1 MRYLIIGN
9 CAAGISAV
17 EAIRKLDS
25 RGQVTVVSDE
35 NRLAYCR
42 CLISNYLAGTHTE
55 KDLLLREE
63 DFYQKNNIDL
73 VLDKKAVELKPEERK
88 VRLADGKMLPYDRLL
103 IATGASPKPLGV
115 PGEEKCGVFG
125 FRTLE
130 DAKNISQLS
139 AKGGN
144 ALIFGG
150 GLIGL
155 KVGYALRQRGM
166 EVEIIV
172 KSPRILS
179 RVVDDV
185 AAQLIASW
193 LQENGIKIR
202 TGLGAQKIMG
212 NGQLNKVVLD
222 NNEQIDCNIIVVGK
236 GVQPNT
242 SLVEGKLDIHWG
254 ITTDQHLQ
262 TSIEDIYAAGDVA
275 ETTDM
280 VTSQPAINALWTAA
294 TEQGRIAGLNMAG
307 EEKEYPGSIAANS
320 LEFFGLPIISIA
332 QVNVQGS
339 GYEQIVRFHPQR
351 YLYKKLVLKGN
362 RLVGAVLVGDIDN
375 AGVYMA
381 LIRRQADISSVRDI
395 LIEDYFE
402 YARVSH
408 LLEQKEGFRES
419 ISVTGEL
426 VKTA

>member
-9 CAAGISAV
+9 CAAGISTV
-17 EAIRKLDS
+17 ETIRELDPT
-25 RGQVTVVSDE
+25 GQITVVSDE
-35 NRLAYCR
+35 NRPAYCR

-63 DFYQKNNIDL
+63 DFYERNNVEL
-73 VLDKKAVELKPEERK
+73 LLGKKAVKLKPEERK
-88 VRLADGKMLPYDRLL
+88 VRLSDGRMLPYDRIL
-103 IATGASPKPLGV
+103 IATGAVPKPLGV
-115 PGEEKCGVFG
+115 SGEEKYGVFG

-130 DAKNISQLS
+130 DAKNISELCL
-139 AKGGN
+139 KTGK

-155 KVGYALRQRGM
+155 KASYALKQRGI

-172 KSPRILS
+172 KSPRVLS
-179 RVVDDV
+179 QVVDDV
-185 AAQLIASW
+185 AAQLIGTW

-202 TGLGAQKIMG
+202 TGLGAQEIIG
-212 NGQLNKVVLD
+212 NSQLSGVVLD
-222 NNEQIDCNIIVVGK
+222 NGERIDCNIIVVGK

-242 SLVEGKLDIHWG
+242 SLIEGELDTHWG
-254 ITTDQHLQ
+254 LVTDQHLQ
-262 TSIEDIYAAGDVA
+262 TNIDGIYAAGDVA

-280 VTSQPAINALWTAA
+280 VSGQPAINALWTAA
-294 TEQGRIAGLNMAG
+294 MEQGRVAGVNMTG
-307 EEKEYPGSIAANS
+307 QEKKYPGSIAANS
-320 LEFFGLPIISIA
+320 LEFFGLPIISIG
-332 QVNVQGS
+332 QVKVQEP

-381 LIRRQADISSVRDI
+381 LIRRRADISSVKDI
-395 LIEDYFE
+395 LVENYFE

-408 LLEQKEGFRES
+408 LLEQREGFRES
-419 ISVTGEL
+419 ISVTAEL